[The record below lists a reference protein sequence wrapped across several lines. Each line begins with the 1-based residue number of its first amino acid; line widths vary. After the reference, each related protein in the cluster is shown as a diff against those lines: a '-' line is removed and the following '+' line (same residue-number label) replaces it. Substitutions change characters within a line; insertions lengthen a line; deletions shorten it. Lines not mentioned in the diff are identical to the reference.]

1 MLFVAAGVTD
11 TKVRHS
17 NCNFAVYM
25 VEFKGGLCLG
35 LSLVSSNTV
44 KEDCHWTKKEGWME
58 RRKREREVTIVP

>member
-1 MLFVAAGVTD
+1 
-11 TKVRHS
+11 
-17 NCNFAVYM
+17 M